1 MKEGVKRGTNETMKT
16 NNEKWFESWR
26 TSAAVCSCVSVKE
39 SRHLETNG
47 KQFKYK
53 SKETYGMY
61 DV

>member
-1 MKEGVKRGTNETMKT
+1 MKT